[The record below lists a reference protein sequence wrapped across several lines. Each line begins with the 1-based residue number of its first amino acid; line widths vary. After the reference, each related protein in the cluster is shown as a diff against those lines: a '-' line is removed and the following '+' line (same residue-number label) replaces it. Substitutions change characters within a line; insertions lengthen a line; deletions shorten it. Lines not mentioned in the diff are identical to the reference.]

1 VLFVG
6 FFFFFALTFCVVFRS
21 FSFSHIVNISL
32 AQKISSEQMEY
43 QKNVNLSMSSLSNEL
58 VECRDAVTMLE
69 SLTSELDTTTT
80 KTNNDVLDLWNLASQ
95 TSLDLQTSERKRKSA
110 DIRRLQYNMCSTKK
124 ITSSSTNKKASSLST
139 TGPVNYTTTKVHY
152 VTGAGTRAESVPLS
166 TLPQRP
172 SLYAP
177 KPTLDAGARHEIWKK
192 RSMLTNPSSHVF
204 VRRDYAQ
211 ERPKSAAAASNRRSR
226 VGFRRRRRDNST
238 DVRCEGDT

>member
-1 VLFVG
+1 MFLLVFVGLFV
-6 FFFFFALTFCVVFRS
+6 FFALTFFVPS
-21 FSFSHIVNISL
+21 FFISL

-43 QKNVNLSMSSLSNEL
+43 QKNVNVSMSSLSNEL
-58 VECRDAVTMLE
+58 VECRNAVTMLE

-110 DIRRLQYNMCSTKK
+110 DIKRLQYNMCSTKK
-124 ITSSSTNKKASSLST
+124 NTSSSTNKKASSLST
-139 TGPVNYTTTKVHY
+139 TGLVNYTTAKVHD
-152 VTGAGTRAESVPLS
+152 VTGAHTRAESVPLS

-226 VGFRRRRRDNST
+226 VGFRRRGRDNST